1 MPATVL
7 TGPLRLAC
15 VFSDGTAQ
23 IWRVAVE
30 QEPDALLTA
39 DLVTGLA
46 GLIHPHGSIDQ
57 ASTTHKYLL
66 AAKMMVRWLAEHGF
80 TGDAAALTRA
90 RLAEF
95 WMATRS
101 TYEAKTRAM
110 LTAFD
115 DATGALHPQVREM
128 VTGRHFNTQFGKP
141 PLTPYSEAEWATIGE
156 VCGRVVTDAYVGHRQ
171 ARGATRRG
179 RDPREGGWTR
189 DNVAWLLAQMGPS
202 TSDQVGELMG
212 LCGNAILARGFLT
225 ETSVA
230 MFPPIDVTI
239 GYRLLFGVHTG
250 IVPDGIDALG
260 LADIEW
266 AGDATVLLDYVKG
279 RTSKESLTL
288 SPRAVRLLEQWLD
301 HSALLRR
308 FTPPDQQGCLWLRYV
323 PNTRP
328 AIRGD
333 PVSPESWRSFT
344 RRHRLHGDDGQPLRV
359 HLHRVRTTFVTMRDR
374 RTWFGSGRAL
384 IDPNHSPRVEGDRY
398 LSVAT
403 PTQREAVDA
412 IIADAQHDLLRKAHP
427 PIVVD
432 TEQAAHAATR
442 LPGLVAELQLGDDA
456 VVELVA
462 GARDVFAAACADP
475 LSGMHGPPGKP
486 CPARP
491 WVCLLCPLAVFTT
504 RHAANLLRLKAFFA
518 RQGRQLTVG
527 QFAAVFGPYALRIDE
542 VLGYFDPA
550 VSAAAAAA
558 VADCDDEIPLRP
570 EEATA

>member
-23 IWRVAVE
+23 TWQVAVE
-30 QEPDALLTA
+30 RAPDTLLTA

-57 ASTTHKYLL
+57 PSTAHKYLL
-66 AAKMMVRWLAEHGF
+66 AATMMARWLAEHGF
-80 TGDAAALTRA
+80 TSGAARLTRA
-90 RLAEF
+90 ALAEF
-95 WMATRS
+95 WMATTS

-115 DATGALHPQVREM
+115 DATGSLRREVREM

-141 PLTPYSEAEWATIGE
+141 PLAPYSEAEWAAIHK
-156 VCGRVVTDAYVGHRQ
+156 VCGRVVTDAYARHRQ
-171 ARGATRRG
+171 ARAAAHRG
-179 RDPREGGWTR
+179 TDPRDGGWTR
-189 DNVAWLLAQMGPS
+189 ENVAWLLAQVGPS
-202 TSDQVGELMG
+202 TSDQIGELMG
-212 LCGNAILARGFLT
+212 VCGNAILARGFLT
-225 ETSVA
+225 ESGA
-230 MFPPIDVTI
+230 ALFPPIDVTI

-288 SPRAVRLLEQWLD
+288 APRAVRLLQQWLD

-308 FTPPDQQGCLWLRYV
+308 FTPPDQQARLWLRHV
-323 PNTRP
+323 PNAKP

-333 PVSPESWRSFT
+333 PVNPESWRSFT
-344 RRHRLHGDDGQPLRV
+344 RRHQLHGDDGQPLRV

-403 PTQREAVDA
+403 PAQRQAVDT
-412 IIADAQHDLLRKAHP
+412 IIDEAQHDLLRKARP
-427 PIVVD
+427 PAVLD
-432 TEQAAHAATR
+432 TEHAADAAAR
-442 LPGLVAELQLGDDA
+442 LPQLVAELNLTDA
-456 VVELVA
+456 VVAELVG
-462 GARDVFAAACADP
+462 GARDVFAAACTDP
-475 LSGMHGPPGKP
+475 LSGLHGPPGKP

-527 QFAAVFGPYALRIDE
+527 QFIAVFGPYAARIDE
-542 VLGYFDPA
+542 VLGCFDPA
-550 VSAAAAAA
+550 VLAAAAA
-558 VADCDDEIPLRP
+558 VVADRDDEIPLRP
-570 EEATA
+570 EEATT